1 VIEKKNIDRIIGI
14 VFSMYYLLSLLLFHP
29 VRPIELV
36 ILEEDREGYKHL
48 DMLITMPG
56 LNKKTISSLMQG
68 QIHQWMPITPDSVSL
83 PKIFKNWIKFSNGNY
98 ANGYNDFTAKIAND
112 FGVYHEHSVRADFV
126 MLLTQLEQITKEH
139 KMKPSEKYN
148 YPISLYDK
156 STVLQVIKKAL
167 CFDQSVENVGVRLTE
182 LRGEVA
188 HIGRP
193 RKYLK
198 NLSSINFLCVCKCL
212 DIIIVSHIYTELG
225 VSAKVIRQYQE
236 KCLKEVANNFKENS

>member
-1 VIEKKNIDRIIGI
+1 
-14 VFSMYYLLSLLLFHP
+14 LSLLLFHP

-68 QIHQWMPITPDSVSL
+68 QIHQWMPITPDTVSL
-83 PKIFKNWIKFSNGNY
+83 PKTFKNWIKFSNGYY
-98 ANGYNDFTAKIAND
+98 ANGYDVFTADIAND

-167 CFDQSVENVGVRLTE
+167 CFDQSVENVGVRLAE

-193 RKYLK
+193 MG
-198 NLSSINFLCVCKCL
+198 
-212 DIIIVSHIYTELG
+212 ELARAKWNIFAG
-225 VSAKVIRQYQE
+225 ATTTRWLVKFRNGSALRAFEQRSFE
-236 KCLKEVANNFKENS
+236 KCSRTCEGYKLATVRNL